1 TSTLSLHDAL
11 PISGSSAP
19 HVHIYLPFM
28 GTATKDTHATG
39 SQAALVGGTTTYIEM
54 LAPSRHED
62 LREGYA
68 HWRRLAEGCSACD
81 YTFHIGVTRF
91 DDETEAVLRDLV
103 ADGMTSF
110 KVFLA
115 YEGFFGV
122 TDDELYSTLKLA
134 KELGVVVTAHC
145 ENSGLIAAMQRSLL
159 AEGKTGPEWHE
170 PSRPDVV

>member
-1 TSTLSLHDAL
+1 MVADIYVEDEKITAIGKDLEAPDGAEVIDA
-11 PISGSSAP
+11 SGKYVFPGFIDP

-54 LAPSRHED
+54 LAPSRTED
-62 LREGYA
+62 LRAGTA
-68 HWRRLAEGCSACD
+68 HWRGLAAGNSACD
-81 YTFHIGVTRF
+81 YTFHIGVTGF
-91 DDETEAVLRDLV
+91 DDETEGVLRDLV

-134 KELGVVVTAHC
+134 
-145 ENSGLIAAMQRSLL
+145 
-159 AEGKTGPEWHE
+159 
-170 PSRPDVV
+170 